1 MEQIQVAPIAQKELK
16 SVTQLD
22 EMVAER
28 QATIDSNNW
37 NYTVDSIERN
47 AKEGRKVAWSEVFL
61 NDEQVRQFQEKG
73 YRVYKSEGNF
83 CHKIEW

>member
-1 MEQIQVAPIAQKELK
+1 MEPLKELK

-37 NYTVDSIERN
+37 NRTIESIEMN
-47 AKEGRKVAWSEVFL
+47 AKEGRKVAWSDVFL
-61 NDEQVRQFQEKG
+61 NDEQVHLLQDKG
-73 YRVYKSEGNF
+73 YRVYRSEGNY